1 MWYTINATAVK
12 KPVNSVDAIAS
23 CVESFIVIS
32 LIGLH
37 IYYLTSIVLTLYIRV
52 DQLGAI

>member
-1 MWYTINATAVK
+1 MNATAVK

-37 IYYLTSIVLTLYIRV
+37 IYYLTSIVYTL
-52 DQLGAI
+52 